1 MKSLGYSLAVM
12 ALIGDTEA
20 IKIARKVN
28 NVELLDRDV
37 FEENDNSD
45 DFMAESIAEAEKENK
60 DGKADLTAQIAQLD
74 AD

>member
-12 ALIGDTEA
+12 ALIGDTKA

-45 DFMAESIAEAEKENK
+45 DFMAESIAEAEKEHK